1 MCVTFFA
8 AILVLGTRDGRVH
21 IEHAIIVVS
30 ISVVVGAEGTV
41 DAVSLQAVVEAHG
54 LAALV
59 TLGEASVTV
68 GATCVR
74 GHLPFK
80 SEVCFEEGSHR
91 NNIFAVVFGAANTEV
106 IKTAIARAEAE
117 ADKVDVLDLAIGR
130 VHSSAT
136 LNVLIGV
143 LVLTILLFIVI
154 FLDPLS
160 NGAAAQ
166 ELDGVTSNPRHVIVV
181 VAVPGVSIF
190 ELTSVGNEVTA
201 HGGV

>member
-136 LNVLIGV
+136 LNVL
-143 LVLTILLFIVI
+143 VLTILLFIVI